1 MPAPPKANLSLTKR
15 IAIGVVLA
23 TALVALFAQAGR
35 VVPRAIA
42 ANHDFIS
49 YWSTAK
55 LLAARANPYDRATIL
70 AMEHQQG
77 GSWDKPYIMRNPP
90 WALILTLPLALF
102 DVPAAA
108 LLWMLAIV
116 ASALAALRLL
126 RPEQMRASPLTAVF
140 FAPTL
145 ICVGAEQTSVFVL
158 LGIALFLRLE
168 QRRPFAAGLALTLA
182 MMKPHLLLLF
192 WLVLALESLRRRE
205 IRIVAGMAVGIAVT
219 SLAAMALDPHV
230 WSHYSAAMRAEGM
243 ESGFYPNISSLLRS
257 FVAPGSLWVESLP
270 TVAALLWAVW
280 YWARARARWSW
291 AREGSMAIAVSVFVA
306 PYSWPFDQVLFLP
319 AILIGLANAPR
330 KAALVLGV
338 LNLCE
343 LAVALRF
350 PILGNPWYA
359 WTAPAWMLWCAFA
372 FRSVPIGANTQP
384 SARPASETV
393 GAPRA
398 V

>member
-1 MPAPPKANLSLTKR
+1 VPAAANANRTKR
-15 IAIGVVLA
+15 IAIGVA
-23 TALVALFAQAGR
+23 AAVALLVLFAEAGR

-55 LLAARANPYDRATIL
+55 LLAARANPYDRAAIL

-77 GSWDKPYIMRNPP
+77 ASYSKPYIMRNPP
-90 WALILTLPLALF
+90 WSLVLTLPLALC

-108 LLWMLAIV
+108 LLWMLAII
-116 ASALAALRLL
+116 AAALAALRLL
-126 RPEQMRASPLTAVF
+126 RPAQMRASPLTALF

-158 LGIALFLRLE
+158 LGVALFLRLE
-168 QRRPFAAGLALTLA
+168 ERRPFAAGLALTLA
-182 MMKPHLLLLF
+182 MMKPHLLVLF

-205 IRIVAGMAVGIAVT
+205 VRIVAGLVT
-219 SLAAMALDPHV
+219 GVAISSLAAMALDPHV

-243 ESGFYPNISSLLRS
+243 ETGFYPNISSLLRS
-257 FVAPGSLWVESLP
+257 LLAPGALWVESLP
-270 TVAALLWAVW
+270 TILALLWTIV
-280 YWARARARWSW
+280 YWARVRARWHW
-291 AREGSMAIAVSVFVA
+291 AREGALMMAVSVLVA

-319 AILIGLANAPR
+319 AVLVGLASAPK
-330 KAALVLGV
+330 KAGLVLGI
-338 LNLCE
+338 LSLGE

-350 PILGNPWYA
+350 PILGSLWYA
-359 WTAPAWMLWCAFA
+359 WTAPAWMLWCIFA
-372 FRSVPIGANTQP
+372 FRCVPTGSTVA
-384 SARPASETV
+384 AETA
-393 GAPRA
+393 GAPRT